1 MVDPEPLDGELALAS
16 HWVVKSK
23 AEILKI
29 GRRDSKAV
37 TVVACVIGF
46 GVLGA
51 GIGFPVAFIGFE
63 MGVLD
68 GLSREAKI
76 SSLIYSVVTVLVFGI
91 LGTALGGY
99 VGNRITEVPIRF
111 SDGNRSK
118 DK

>member
-1 MVDPEPLDGELALAS
+1 
-16 HWVVKSK
+16 VKIVK
-23 AEILKI
+23 VI
-29 GRRDSKAV
+29 
-37 TVVACVIGF
+37 ACVVGF

-51 GIGFPVAFIGFE
+51 GIGILAVIIVFE

-76 SSLIYSVVTVLVFGI
+76 NSLAGALVTVLVFGI

-99 VGNRITEVPIRF
+99 VGNRIT
-111 SDGNRSK
+111 RSK

>member
-1 MVDPEPLDGELALAS
+1 MAS

-29 GRRDSKAV
+29 VKRMEDDW

-63 MGVLD
+63 MGVL
-68 GLSREAKI
+68 GGGFGAFAEIFVSM
-76 SSLIYSVVTVLVFGI
+76 LVFGI
-91 LGTALGGY
+91 LGAALGGY
-99 VGNRITEVPIRF
+99 VGYRIT
-111 SDGNRSK
+111 RSK

>member
-1 MVDPEPLDGELALAS
+1 MEPLDGELALAS

-23 AEILKI
+23 AEMLKEPFQLI
-29 GRRDSKAV
+29 AS
-37 TVVACVIGF
+37 VIGF
-46 GVLGA
+46 GVLGT
-51 GIGFPVAFIGFE
+51 GIGIPAMLLADE
-63 MGVLD
+63 MGVL
-68 GLSREAKI
+68 GRQQGFSGFG
-76 SSLIYSVVTVLVFGI
+76 VLVAFLWVFGI

>member
-1 MVDPEPLDGELALAS
+1 MEPLDGELALAS
-16 HWVVKSK
+16 HWVVKIVK
-23 AEILKI
+23 VI
-29 GRRDSKAV
+29 
-37 TVVACVIGF
+37 ACVVGF

-51 GIGFPVAFIGFE
+51 GIGILAVIIVFE